1 MTRVLKSPVAFFDT
15 TPIGRSIR
23 RYMIFLSSVLG
34 RIISRLSKDQDTLDS
49 ELSMTLNQVRLTAL
63 GRCFVP
69 LDNNF
74 LVFEHVQL
82 SYRHDWAGVLH
93 LPLPRHHLCAHDC
106 DILLH
111 SKLLSQDFGR
121 DEASGFHNAVC
132 VV

>member
-15 TPIGRSIR
+15 TPIGMSTR
-23 RYMIFLSSVLG
+23 RYMVFFSSALG

-49 ELSMTLNQVRLTAL
+49 ELSMTLNQVRLPYNH
-63 GRCFVP
+63 RFIP
-69 LDNNF
+69 LDDYL

-82 SYRHDWAGVLH
+82 SYRYDWAGVLH

-111 SKLLSQDFGR
+111 PELLPQDFGR
-121 DEASGFHNAVC
+121 DEASGFHHAIC